1 MVVRIVFNFS
11 SNAMIS
17 LVVKS
22 DLWINQMLRN
32 WKTFQVFSR
41 FYECKP
47 IGPDA
52 KALFKTMDGGVI
64 AINWSGVFII
74 DKNEKHILDI
84 SFMEIT
90 GCSGKSKATVMLN
103 T

>member
-1 MVVRIVFNFS
+1 MVVRIVFNLS
-11 SNAMIS
+11 SNPMIS

-22 DLWINQMLRN
+22 DLRINQIPRN
-32 WKTFQVFSR
+32 CKTFQVFSR

>member
-1 MVVRIVFNFS
+1 
-11 SNAMIS
+11 MIS
-17 LVVKS
+17 LVIQL
-22 DLWINQMLRN
+22 DLLANQIPRN
-32 WKTFQVFSR
+32 CKPFKVFSR

-90 GCSGKSKATVMLN
+90 GCSGT
-103 T
+103 